1 MYSSLMFPHLGMNE
15 EVVYV
20 TDETFLLEVQKASPQ
35 EPEFASQLTVCEFW
49 KHRNTLIDLD
59 KVPVKFVLRPP
70 KTQVSSDFM
79 FFVQHVLVTHHY
91 LTASLPSGCRFKV
104 CMTHLLDL
112 HVSFSFLRDC
122 CCVIVFFIFNVQE
135 AFSPFLDFALVWSFS
150 RAPDCELISLFVLIK
165 LMELRKTHSSSI
177 FN

>member
-122 CCVIVFFIFNVQE
+122 LLCYCVLYIQCTRSIFTLFRFCTCLVL
-135 AFSPFLDFALVWSFS
+135 FSCPWL
-150 RAPDCELISLFVLIK
+150 RAHLFVCVNQTDGAEKNSLQF
-165 LMELRKTHSSSI
+165 H
-177 FN
+177 F